1 VIVLVTF
8 AERSTVKLVG
18 EALSVKLPATGA
30 VTVNET
36 LVVCVTLPP
45 LPVMTI
51 EYVPV
56 VVVEATVKVTS
67 EVPEPGAAMG
77 LVPKPTVT
85 PLG

>member
-1 VIVLVTF
+1 MLVTF